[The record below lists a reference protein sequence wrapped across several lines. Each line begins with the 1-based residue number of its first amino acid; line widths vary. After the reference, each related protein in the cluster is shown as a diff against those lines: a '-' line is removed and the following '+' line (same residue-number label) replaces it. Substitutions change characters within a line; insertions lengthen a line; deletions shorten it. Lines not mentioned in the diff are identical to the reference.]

1 MPKVFRPK
9 IAHPSA
15 KTVSKEPTPCSSTD
29 DIRPRSPSPTNT
41 SISTKP
47 TPTKTK
53 SDSLP
58 TILPKDVP
66 SIQPD
71 SVPSLSESAPNVD
84 IDQPTPVRSLTPV
97 PDIQVDLFSAK
108 KIRRTHSKPNSDP
121 MPDMG
126 KPLDRSIVSL
136 RSLLNWTPVNK
147 PPPSYRQNR
156 TAASNTPSVHSP
168 EVVQKSDPSPV
179 KPSPIIPNL
188 SSNAA
193 PQSDLLAPQLRLD
206 ADGNIVLDETSL
218 LVSLPETTVN
228 TSGMRFVDEESGLLS
243 VTYNSFRPP
252 QEKRGGRWDAR
263 ETVRFYR
270 ALSTIGP
277 DFYLMLKLFPNRNRE
292 ELKRKFKRESRA
304 HPYLVNQALRNRR
317 SHDLTALVALSDD
330 DEHDE
335 KEEKKDVKE
344 KIEKK
349 PIVKSRR
356 KRSPVTKIQK
366 TRRGRN
372 NYDPNKVL
380 ETIDAV
386 LAKETADD
394 NVSGVLA
401 VETPSSG
408 QTTCVLDRMIA
419 AKQREVELEMTG
431 SIAINR
437 PCSRP
442 TTRAHPQ
449 KTVVNQRE
457 VELMEYELV
466 PALVT
471 IPAAPLHASR

>member
-1 MPKVFRPK
+1 RDLNVEVECRKSSDPGSLTHQLKPCRTYQFSNISLLVLHR
-9 IAHPSA
+9 
-15 KTVSKEPTPCSSTD
+15 KESTPCSSTD
-29 DIRPRSPSPTNT
+29 DIRPRSPSPRNT
-41 SISTKP
+41 SVFTKP
-47 TPTKTK
+47 TPTKPK
-53 SDSLP
+53 SDSHP
-58 TILPKDVP
+58 T
-66 SIQPD
+66 
-71 SVPSLSESAPNVD
+71 
-84 IDQPTPVRSLTPV
+84 SLTPV
-97 PDIQVDLFSAK
+97 PDVQVDLFSTK
-108 KIRRTHSKPNSDP
+108 KIRRTHSKPSGDP
-121 MPDMG
+121 MPDVD
-126 KPLDRSIVSL
+126 KPLDRSSVSL
-136 RSLLNWTPVNK
+136 RSLLNWAPVNK
-147 PPPSYRQNR
+147 PPPTYRQNR
-156 TAASNTPSVHSP
+156 TTASNNSAPSS
-168 EVVQKSDPSPV
+168 EVVKKSDPSPV
-179 KPSPIIPNL
+179 KHSPIIPNL
-188 SSNAA
+188 ASNSA

-218 LVSLPETTVN
+218 LVSLPETTMN

-243 VTYNSFRPP
+243 VTYNSFRP

-317 SHDLTALVALSDD
+317 SYDLTALVALSDE
-330 DEHDE
+330 DEDDE

-349 PIVKSRR
+349 PIVRSRR
-356 KRSPVTKIQK
+356 KRSPATKIQK
-366 TRRGRN
+366 TSRGSN

-401 VETPSSG
+401 VEAPSSG

-419 AKQREVELEMTG
+419 AKQREVELETVG
-431 SIAINR
+431 STKIKQ
-437 PCSRP
+437 PSSRP

-449 KTVVNQRE
+449 RTAIRRRE
-457 VELMEYELV
+457 AELMEYELV

-471 IPAAPLHASR
+471 FPAAPLPASR